1 MKKSNENKPLNVEQ
15 ASFAYHKVIRDEVAS
30 MAKIQAQVANLNA
43 NREKALQALNTAI
56 VEEEQKKS
64 AAKPKPSKAAQA

>member
-1 MKKSNENKPLNVEQ
+1 MKKSNENKPLNISQ
-15 ASFAYHKVIRDEVAS
+15 ARQAYHKVIRDEVAA

-64 AAKPKPSKAAQA
+64 AANKAAQA